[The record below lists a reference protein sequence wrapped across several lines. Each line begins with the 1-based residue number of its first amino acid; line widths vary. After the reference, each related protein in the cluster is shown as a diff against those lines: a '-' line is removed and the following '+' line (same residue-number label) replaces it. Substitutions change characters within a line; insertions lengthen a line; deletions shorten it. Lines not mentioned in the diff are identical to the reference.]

1 MSKITTGSCLCE
13 SVSFEVSGSISKVY
27 FCHCKQCRSWGGH
40 FAAAAGIKKS
50 QLSFSK
56 SESLKW
62 FSSSEVAQRGFCE
75 DCGSSLFWKEE
86 GSSRIFIWVG
96 TISDLADLEPAAHM
110 YTKDAGNYYSIPNDC
125 EHFEHEAP

>member
-1 MSKITTGSCLCE
+1 MSNVTTGSCLCE

-56 SESLKW
+56 SEGLNGSLHLKW
-62 FSSSEVAQRGFCE
+62 PRE
-75 DCGSSLFWKEE
+75 DFVKIVDLVSFGKKKGHLVSLF
-86 GSSRIFIWVG
+86 GLGQFQI
-96 TISDLADLEPAAHM
+96 
-110 YTKDAGNYYSIPNDC
+110 
-125 EHFEHEAP
+125 

>member
-1 MSKITTGSCLCE
+1 M
-13 SVSFEVSGSISKVY
+13 
-27 FCHCKQCRSWGGH
+27 
-40 FAAAAGIKKS
+40 
-50 QLSFSK
+50 
-56 SESLKW
+56 
-62 FSSSEVAQRGFCE
+62 AQRGFCE

-125 EHFEHEAP
+125 EHFEHDAP